1 MYKRIL
7 VLLFFM
13 FMNNSV
19 SFAQFDNTGT
29 SVANFLKI
37 GVGGRGEAMGGAF
50 TALVDD
56 ATALY
61 WNPSGIARIEN
72 NQTVFSKTEWFH
84 DLELTFVGLV
94 LPLENFGTLGFSL
107 NALSMGEVEITTPE
121 EPDGNGLTYSAG
133 NIAMGI
139 SYAKRIT
146 DRFHFGITGKYIRED
161 VANSSASAYA
171 IDVGTQYVT
180 DFNGLIIGMSIKNF
194 GTKMRLRGREQL
206 FEIDIDPEINSNP
219 EATARLD
226 TKDWPIP
233 LSFNIGTSMRIY
245 QNDNLTLIGNLEYN
259 DPRDQNPLYIIGTEL
274 SISEMLYLRGGF
286 QIKYFGD
293 NYEEVQN
300 SSSNDQ
306 FTLGGGVLV
315 PLPASSYSLM
325 VDYAYTDL
333 GILQGVQRFTVSML
347 F

>member
-1 MYKRIL
+1 MFNKML
-7 VLLFFM
+7 TLLFLM
-13 FMNNSV
+13 SVNISV
-19 SFAQFDNTGT
+19 SYAQFDNTGT

-56 ATALY
+56 ATSLY
-61 WNPSGIARIEN
+61 WNPSGISRMGGSEA
-72 NQTVFSKTEWFH
+72 VFSQTKWFH

-94 LPLENFGTLGFSL
+94 LPLQEFGTFGFSL
-107 NALSMGEVEITTPE
+107 NALTMEEEEITTPE

-133 NIAMGI
+133 DIAMGI

-206 FEIDIDPEINSNP
+206 IRVEEENLSTPEIIV
-219 EATARLD
+219 RKD
-226 TKDWPIP
+226 TKAWPLP
-233 LSFNIGTSMRIY
+233 LTFNIG
-245 QNDNLTLIGNLEYN
+245 
-259 DPRDQNPLYIIGTEL
+259 
-274 SISEMLYLRGGF
+274 F
-286 QIKYFGD
+286 
-293 NYEEVQN
+293 
-300 SSSNDQ
+300 
-306 FTLGGGVLV
+306 
-315 PLPASSYSLM
+315 
-325 VDYAYTDL
+325 
-333 GILQGVQRFTVSML
+333 
-347 F
+347 